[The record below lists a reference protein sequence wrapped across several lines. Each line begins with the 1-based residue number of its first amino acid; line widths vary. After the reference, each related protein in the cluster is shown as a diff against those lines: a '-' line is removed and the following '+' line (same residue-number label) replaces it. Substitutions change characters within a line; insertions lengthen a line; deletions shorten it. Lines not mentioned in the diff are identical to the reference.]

1 MADLSVVAKEV
12 FQVLRS
18 FDYTIRPYDENGND
32 VAEPS
37 EARRLMCYPKNLMVS
52 LVDDDDNS
60 RITLNIGKSVHI
72 SDVMGLDQKLRTIA
86 TKYNMIFRAQQYG
99 KTITP
104 KEFAALASIQE
115 DFTMQVCEG
124 MYGTSRSSYLRMENA
139 RMIVRHKERID
150 DSKIGARGR
159 CVESVFVENRIG
171 ERSRMPTNNLMA
183 GRAMTQHVNQ
193 GGGFADPVGQQIGG
207 MAMQYSN
214 LGIGAGAAMSE
225 GAGVVRE
232 ACRGKMKKIRKTFEC
247 LARPNSYA
255 KECAEMMAQAN
266 MLTETEVPET
276 RINEVRGMLNGDVAN
291 EVIEC
296 CCKALDE
303 MREPVTEAA
312 KQVELVKL
320 LGLPVEKEAWH
331 AFWDNDKLNLRAD
344 PDMSLGDS
352 LRDAMDKLSYKLG
365 QVAAV
370 VKDDGLANLFDRVAE
385 KLPTATEP
393 DKKKIYQSIAI
404 RAIRAL
410 NKAQTAPWFESRL
423 PKTETVM
430 AHMNWLNSFDP
441 DRILT
446 EIAWSPMDPSFDSSM
461 YDMAGDSAMS
471 SFDPQEFVDSPQMED
486 VISGRDPASED
497 NHLTRDEILGAIEGY
512 LRSHIESNYP
522 EQIGGFDDVSRMA
535 SEVYDQAAQAVQ
547 DRGFVIDDDG
557 GLAEGIHDSDELTIE
572 DVLLPK
578 KNQGDDLVK
587 DVSKADITD
596 PDDPDEHGPV
606 DASYTSRLM
615 TLAGMNVGTGGQSGP
630 GY

>member
-1 MADLSVVAKEV
+1 VADLGVVAKEV
-12 FQVLRS
+12 FQILRS
-18 FDYTIRPYDENGND
+18 FNYTIRPYDENGND

-37 EARRLMCYPKNLMVS
+37 EARRLMCFPKNLMVS

-99 KTITP
+99 KNITP

-115 DFTMQVCEG
+115 DYMMQVCEG
-124 MYGTSRSSYLRMENA
+124 MYGTSRSSYLRLENA
-139 RMIVRHKERID
+139 RMIVRHKDRID

-225 GAGVVRE
+225 AAGAIRE
-232 ACRGKMKKIRKTFEC
+232 ACRGKMKKLRKTFEC

-255 KECAEMMAQAN
+255 KEAAEIMAQAN
-266 MLTETEVPET
+266 VLTETEVPET
-276 RINEVRGMLNGDVAN
+276 RINEVRQLLNGDLSEDVY
-291 EVIEC
+291 EC
-296 CCKALDE
+296 CCKAMDE

-312 KQVELVKL
+312 KPAELVRL
-320 LGLPVEKEAWH
+320 LGLPVEKAAWH
-331 AFWDNDKLNLRAD
+331 AFWDNDSLNLRGN
-344 PDMSLGDS
+344 PDMNLGNN
-352 LRDAMDKLSYKLG
+352 RMRGWDKLAYKLS

-385 KLPTATEP
+385 ELPTAT
-393 DKKKIYQSIAI
+393 DAQKKKIYHSIAV

-410 NKAQTAPWFESRL
+410 NKQQTAPWFEGL
-423 PKTETVM
+423 ATKNETVL
-430 AHMNWLNSFDP
+430 AHLNWLNSFDP

-446 EIAWSPMDPSFDSSM
+446 EIAWSPMDPSFDSSS
-461 YDMAGDSAMS
+461 YDMAGDSMMS
-471 SFDPQEFVDSPQMED
+471 SFNPQEFVDSPQMQD

-497 NHLTRDEILGAIEGY
+497 NHLTRDEIIGAIEGY
-512 LRSHIESNYP
+512 LRAHIDSNYP
-522 EQIGGFDDVSRMA
+522 EQIGGFDDVSREA
-535 SEVYDQAAQAVQ
+535 GEVYDQAAQAVQ
-547 DRGFVIDDDG
+547 DRGFVIDDDN
-557 GLAEGIHDSDELTIE
+557 GLAEDIHDELTIE

-578 KNQGDDLVK
+578 KNQGDDLAK
-587 DVSKADITD
+587 DVTKADITD
-596 PDDPDEHGPV
+596 PDDPEEHGAV
-606 DASYTSRLM
+606 DPSYVSRLT

>member
-1 MADLSVVAKEV
+1 MADLGVVAKEV

-115 DFTMQVCEG
+115 GFTMQVCEG

-193 GGGFADPVGQQIGG
+193 GGGFADPVGSQISG

-225 GAGVVRE
+225 AAGAIRE

-247 LARPNSYA
+247 LSRPNSYA
-255 KECAEMMAQAN
+255 KESAEMMAQAN
-266 MLTETEVPET
+266 LLTETEVPET
-276 RINEVRGMLNGDVAN
+276 RIDEVRQLLNGDVSS
-291 EVIEC
+291 EVVEC
-296 CCKALDE
+296 CCKAMDE

-312 KQVELVKL
+312 KPAELVSL
-320 LGLPVEKEAWH
+320 LGLPVEKAAWH
-331 AFWDNDKLNLRAD
+331 AFWDNGTLNLRSS

-352 LRDAMDKLSYKLG
+352 LRDKLDKIAYKLG

-370 VKDDGLANLFDRVAE
+370 VKDDGLSNLFDRVAHE
-385 KLPTATEP
+385 LPSAT
-393 DKKKIYQSIAI
+393 DAQKRKIFHSIAI
-404 RAIRAL
+404 KALRAAD
-410 NKAQTAPWFESRL
+410 AGAPTGLAMRN
-423 PKTETVM
+423 ETVM
-430 AHMNWLNSFDP
+430 AHIDWLNSFDP
-441 DRILT
+441 DRVLT
-446 EIAWSPMDPSFDSSM
+446 EIAWSPMDPSFDSSS
-461 YDMAGDSAMS
+461 YDMAGDDARS
-471 SFDPQEFVDSPQMED
+471 SFDPQEFVDSPQMQD

-512 LRSHIESNYP
+512 MRAHIDSNYP
-522 EQIGGFDDVSRMA
+522 EQIGGFDDMSRMA
-535 SEVYDQAAQAVQ
+535 AEVYDQAAQAVQ
-547 DRGFVIDDDG
+547 DRGFVIDDDD
-557 GLAEGIHDSDELTIE
+557 GLAEGMLHNDELTIE

-578 KNQGDDLVK
+578 KNQGDDMAK
-587 DVSKADITD
+587 DVTKADITD
-596 PDDPDEHGPV
+596 PDDPEEHGPV
-606 DASYTSRLM
+606 DPSYVSRLT
-615 TLAGMNVGTGGQSGP
+615 TLAGMNVGQGGQSGP